1 MSFAPSPQFAA
12 AIQIIPAP
20 GYRPG
25 ELASPGDV
33 AVIVAADAGTL
44 DVFVHPRYAGGPT
57 DSNLALERL
66 GPKGVAVASPAA
78 VAPPATMAVPVQRS
92 SPPLPA
98 SPAGAGM
105 RGSVQPAVSAPALA
119 RLLLHVSRR
128 GDVVGQPGEWVAGPA
143 APAPIEGLQ
152 IDLAPSSP
160 FRLEYQVLLA
170 GFSEG
175 WSAWMPAGTFAGTRG
190 RARPLNGVR
199 FRLASSGP
207 DRYEIDAEALY
218 LGASI
223 DRKTGVELEFVAP
236 SPRDALVGLRF
247 ALTRAQPEFAV
258 AAMAPVAA
266 GFAGSAPSGASSF
279 AGGVNASS
287 SPAFA
292 AAQNPPA
299 ASNSDGGRIKVFRA
313 AGVR

>member
-1 MSFAPSPQFAA
+1 
-12 AIQIIPAP
+12 
-20 GYRPG
+20 
-25 ELASPGDV
+25 V
-33 AVIVAADAGTL
+33 AVIVATGAGTL

-66 GPKGVAVASPAA
+66 GPKGAAASPAA
-78 VAPPATMAVPVQRS
+78 MAVPVQQS
-92 SPPLPA
+92 SPSLPA
-98 SPAGAGM
+98 SPAGGGM
-105 RGSVQPAVSAPALA
+105 RSSIQPAASAPALA

-199 FRLASSGP
+199 FRLASSGS

-266 GFAGSAPSGASSF
+266 GFAGSAPAGAPSF
-279 AGGVNASS
+279 AGGVNASSS

-292 AAQNPPA
+292 AAQNPSA